1 MTGVVVRERES
12 FEIALK
18 RFNKKCIQSG
28 LLKEIKR
35 HQFFEKP
42 SIKKKRKLNDAIRR
56 YKKTYTEF

>member
-42 SIKKKRKLNDAIRR
+42 SIKKKRKLNDAVRR
-56 YKKTYTEF
+56 YKKTYTEY